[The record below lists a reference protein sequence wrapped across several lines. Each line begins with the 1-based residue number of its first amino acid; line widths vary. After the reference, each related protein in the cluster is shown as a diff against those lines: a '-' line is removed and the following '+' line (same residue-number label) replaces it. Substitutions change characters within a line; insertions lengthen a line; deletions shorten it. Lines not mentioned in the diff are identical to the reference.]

1 MARAFVTSP
10 DDIPVENQKGMPE
23 CRHPPSA
30 APIGAAEEFIDTDA
44 RSWATQ
50 LLAVSPQWWPGGS
63 DPKDRTTF
71 HSIVSARVPAPTT
84 QRTVLVSLWTPDGER
99 PVARPSQSDHA
110 AANSGASPELR
121 AALAEAGIDFDS
133 LSPEQQAEAAQMLT
147 EMSRVR
153 QEMLSVPATDIIANH
168 LMGFYELAAI
178 HLGENPPNFGEAT
191 IAIEALRAV
200 LDRLGEKFGEHHAV
214 LAQALTQLQMTF
226 VQLKEQIA
234 EHVEPTE

>member
-1 MARAFVTSP
+1 
-10 DDIPVENQKGMPE
+10 
-23 CRHPPSA
+23 
-30 APIGAAEEFIDTDA
+30 
-44 RSWATQ
+44 
-50 LLAVSPQWWPGGS
+50 
-63 DPKDRTTF
+63 
-71 HSIVSARVPAPTT
+71 
-84 QRTVLVSLWTPDGER
+84 
-99 PVARPSQSDHA
+99 
-110 AANSGASPELR
+110 
-121 AALAEAGIDFDS
+121 
-133 LSPEQQAEAAQMLT
+133 
-147 EMSRVR
+147 
-153 QEMLSVPATDIIANH
+153 MLSVPATDIIANH